1 MMMTRKLGFT
11 AAFLTASALFA
22 QDYKMQSGGAPPDE
36 VGALKAAI
44 EAKSIRVV
52 DSTGKVYCDLWMRS
66 TPAPAGKSTEENI
79 TMPEVIQGTFFGV
92 IQFPNGAADRR
103 GQPIKPGLYTLRY
116 SNFPITGD
124 HQGVAPQ
131 RDFFILSKISDDT
144 DPASAPKFDALMTL
158 SRKASGT
165 THPLVMSIWK
175 PDTYAAG
182 FTKEGDH
189 DWVLQ
194 TKVGTMPI
202 AMILA
207 GRGEG

>member
-1 MMMTRKLGFT
+1 MMMRNLTIV
-11 AAFLTASALFA
+11 AAVLAASVFG
-22 QDYKMQSGGAPPDE
+22 QDYKMQAGGAPPDE
-36 VGALKAAI
+36 AGALKPAV
-44 EAKSIRVV
+44 EAKSIQIL
-52 DSTGKVYCDLWMRS
+52 DSTGKVYCQLWMRS
-66 TPAPAGKSTEENI
+66 TAEPAGKSTEANV
-79 TMPEVIQGTFFGV
+79 TLPEIVPGTFLGV
-92 IQFPNGAADRR
+92 IQFPVASADRR

-131 RDFFILSKISDDT
+131 RDFFVLSKVADDT
-144 DPASAPKFDALMTL
+144 DPAAVVKFDGLMTM

-175 PDTYAAG
+175 PDTFAAG
-182 FTKEGDH
+182 FTKEGEH

-194 TKVGTMPI
+194 TKVGNLAI
-202 AMILA
+202 AIILI